1 MEHEC
6 FAPNFINANGSFGR
20 ESKSFYA
27 KLSEKIVKKRE
38 KYYKVVCL
46 GLGGRSCSKKSIR
59 LFYGFAEA
67 KQFPITKNFIFFRN
81 EYINIQR

>member
-6 FAPNFINANGSFGR
+6 FVPNFINASGSSGR

-27 KLSEKIVKKRE
+27 KLSEKVVKKRD
-38 KYYKVVCL
+38 KYYRVLCF
-46 GLGGRSCSKKSIR
+46 GLGGRSCSHESIR

-67 KQFPITKNFIFFRN
+67 KQYLITKNFIFFRN